1 MSGKIQVHANLQE
14 LCAAFEGT
22 SIGNGYYLDHIT
34 SEILYI
40 SDYSEDI
47 EELCGIEIGGL
58 GKCYAPIP
66 NIDSHVGYKDM
77 EDFLE
82 TVKDSNLKEKL
93 CTTINGKCAFRR
105 FKDVLVSF
113 PQERERWFEFKEA
126 KTLEKVNEQL
136 EEEGIEIIE
145 AKPIEIRQISPK
157 ELSKSKEIEHEWM
170 GFGAVGCL
178 QCGKEDDFKTSYF
191 IISRCPDS
199 EEEQEWLD
207 KTLQEQFG
215 VEEYGIAVGI
225 FGDEKGLI
233 DSAVCGKCGSND
245 IFSDF

>member
-126 KTLEKVNEQL
+126 KTLEKLNE
-136 EEEGIEIIE
+136 
-145 AKPIEIRQISPK
+145 
-157 ELSKSKEIEHEWM
+157 
-170 GFGAVGCL
+170 
-178 QCGKEDDFKTSYF
+178 
-191 IISRCPDS
+191 
-199 EEEQEWLD
+199 
-207 KTLQEQFG
+207 
-215 VEEYGIAVGI
+215 
-225 FGDEKGLI
+225 
-233 DSAVCGKCGSND
+233 
-245 IFSDF
+245 